1 MVILRAIWAAWV
13 PIAHKIGNFQARV
26 ILTVVYFVVLAPFA
40 LMARRGSAQPPGSFW
55 RERVETAHSLA
66 SARRE
71 F

>member
-1 MVILRAIWAAWV
+1 MVILRALWAAWV

-40 LMARRGSAQPPGSFW
+40 LIAKRRSEPAGASLW
-55 RERVETAHSLA
+55 RERAETAS
-66 SARRE
+66 SVERARRE